1 MASPPKKSALTTTP
15 EHNTNT
21 LNPNYRIIGNTFA
34 MQRTPLSEYR
44 TMVVNGREL
53 YGGTGE
59 EGVISGGVINPG
71 PTNFTSGDLSGK
83 IYRYVV
89 WRNDEQCSEA
99 KCPGPQDYKQ
109 VVVAVKMDQAGNLSS
124 QRGYV
129 EVQSDFIDPTDSK
142 AKDPTPGATGTVV
155 TAQQFYLTD
164 TPCSSGGS
172 TERQTIS
179 GDHLLH
185 NTLGTCA
192 NGLVTGTVPGAKGAP
207 DALLTGA
214 PPTPEDESD
223 PPLYDYSND
232 SYLETPVAE
241 TDKGLQLR
249 KDDTGRLSATC
260 RAVSRPPCPR
270 CIAGSPTR
278 SPKTSK

>member
-1 MASPPKKSALTTTP
+1 M
-15 EHNTNT
+15 
-21 LNPNYRIIGNTFA
+21 
-34 MQRTPLSEYR
+34 
-44 TMVVNGREL
+44 
-53 YGGTGE
+53 
-59 EGVISGGVINPG
+59 
-71 PTNFTSGDLSGK
+71 
-83 IYRYVV
+83 
-89 WRNDEQCSEA
+89 
-99 KCPGPQDYKQ
+99 
-109 VVVAVKMDQAGNLSS
+109 
-124 QRGYV
+124 
-129 EVQSDFIDPTDSK
+129 
-142 AKDPTPGATGTVV
+142 

-172 TERQTIS
+172 TERQTIT

-192 NGLVTGTVPGAKGAP
+192 NGLVTGSVPGAKGAP

-249 KDDTGRLSATC
+249 KDDTDGCHYVPSG
-260 RAVSRPPCPR
+260 SRPPSPR
-270 CIAGSPTR
+270 CIAGSRTR